1 MEISTVFKI
10 KTNVATQQ
18 PAYTCVL
25 LLSTIFSIF
34 NKLGIYVYI
43 YTYIHYIYVY
53 IIYIYTVVANNT
65 CIIQHG
71 EFFLLNNITFL
82 TKHFYNI

>member
-25 LLSTIFSIF
+25 LLSTIFFIF
-34 NKLGIYVYI
+34 NKLGIYVYV

-53 IIYIYTVVANNT
+53 IIYIIYMYIYIYIYVY
-65 CIIQHG
+65 IYI
-71 EFFLLNNITFL
+71 
-82 TKHFYNI
+82 